1 MSILP
6 QILSFF
12 NDDRSR
18 RFGIA
23 SIGSFTSGISLFIHG
38 EDYAS
43 GDFTLNMIGHIEVT
57 NNIPMIL
64 YNANS
69 EKLYP
74 SGTSESYGN
83 WLNSDL
89 TTTDMWSYVD
99 EDPYNTLVDNTSI
112 RSYQSGNIVTPQN
125 LYWVSQGGIHKYN
138 LVSSGVTRILDSSI
152 DTELST
158 HIVYNEVD
166 DLIYYGVENGN
177 TGYVKKVDELGLR
190 EATVISDFGAGLT
203 FSYRNNTLYGMSK
216 DGNFKSSYVDGYSYS
231 LTSLIGRETLN
242 RRVRINSTTDEMY
255 ALQTESTSYL
265 TKVYKYDRGTNTWDY
280 LRILSYG
287 MFGGAFD
294 IDFAS
299 GNIYYTA
306 TSDYFTPSY
315 YGIVKESL
323 TSGSGT
329 RIVAVNSPTYFQTK
343 ELIFDN
349 YNRKLYYIGEDIS
362 GANKVYN
369 LIKTDDAGAGG
380 STLLSLPEVSGI
392 TAMCLDGQTYRSY
405 IDFALTDLTSNFT
418 LLGSTDA
425 NVSRAFVTV
434 KGKNSNDLS
443 YVKAKILT
451 SDKSN
456 YIWYPSYSSSAVR
469 MVSSS
474 TINDIGNNTSS
485 INTSYNTVSSWNN
498 SILRL
503 SVTAS
508 PSGNQ
513 DITEIDSANVTLIS
527 NSVTGLSVTNSL
539 TMYTNASITVENSIP
554 LHTMSDAGIGAID
567 LFMSSSIEASGEFT
581 GYIYG
586 KETSE
591 SSSTL
596 YILGTIPSL
605 ESPLYSYGH
614 ESANNSM
621 TLHTSC
627 LGVPTAYIPLFLS
640 VHDSVESSGNFG
652 MFIYG
657 SETPSV
663 FSALDLFTTTVAS
676 VPATSNMPLFIEGVG
691 GISRSSSMN
700 LYLHSVEPS
709 ISNTLD
715 LVLGNYSSG
724 SYNSIT
730 MMMKGPA
737 GLDGGSYGSG
747 VMSLIIGSDNTQ
759 PYGSIPLF
767 ITTEQESYNYMPLML
782 EGQPNY
788 RAEMT
793 MTISGISPVNN
804 SIWLYI

>member
-12 NDDRSR
+12 NDERSR
-18 RFGIA
+18 VLRYATTGSNNG
-23 SIGSFTSGISLFIHG
+23 SITMFIG
-38 EDYAS
+38 GQDSAS
-43 GDFTLNMIGHIEVT
+43 GNFEMSLTGHIQVT
-57 NNIPMIL
+57 NTATL
-64 YNANS
+64 TLWNANT

-74 SGTSESYGN
+74 SGTSASSGN

-89 TTTDMWSYVD
+89 NTTDMWSYVD
-99 EDPYNTLVDNTSI
+99 EDPYNTLLDSTSI

-125 LYWVSQGGIHKYN
+125 LYWVAQGGIHKYN
-138 LVSSGVTRILDSSI
+138 LTSSGVTRIFDSSI

-158 HIVYNEVD
+158 HIAYNEVD
-166 DLIYYGVENGN
+166 ESVYYGVENGN
-177 TGYVKKVDELGLR
+177 DGYVKKIDDLGLR
-190 EATVISDFGAGLT
+190 DATVTSDFGAGLA
-203 FSYRNNTLYGMSK
+203 FSYRNNTLYGMNK
-216 DGNFKSSYVDGYSYS
+216 DGNFKSSYVDGSSYS
-231 LTSLIGRETLN
+231 LTSLLGRETLN

-329 RIVAVNSPTYFQTK
+329 RIISVNSPTYFQTK
-343 ELIFDN
+343 ELVFDN
-349 YNRKLYYIGEDIS
+349 YNRQLYYVGEDIS
-362 GANKVYN
+362 GANKVFN
-369 LIKTDDAGAGG
+369 LVKTDDAGAGG
-380 STLLSLPEVSGI
+380 TTLLSLPEVSGI
-392 TAMCLDGQTYRSY
+392 AAMCLDGQTYRSY
-405 IDFALTDLTSNFT
+405 IDFDLTDLTTNFT
-418 LLGSTDA
+418 LSGSTDA
-425 NVSRAFVTV
+425 NVQRAFVTV

-443 YVKAKILT
+443 YIKAKVLT

-456 YIWYPSYSSSAVR
+456 YVWYPSYSSSAFR
-469 MVSSS
+469 LASSS

-485 INTSYNTVSSWNN
+485 INTSYNTVSAWDNGV
-498 SILRL
+498 LRL

-513 DITEIDSANVTLIS
+513 DITEIESVNVTLVS
-527 NSVTGLSVTNSL
+527 NSVTGLQVTNSL

-554 LHTMSDAGIGAID
+554 MHTLSDSAISSID
-567 LFMSSSIEASGEFT
+567 LFTYSSVEASGEIT
-581 GYIYG
+581 GYVYG

-614 ESANNSM
+614 DSSSGVI
-621 TLHTSC
+621 TLHTSA
-627 LGVPTAYIPLFLS
+627 LGVPSAYIPLFLS
-640 VHDSVESSGNFG
+640 VHDPVSSSGSFG
-652 MFIYG
+652 MFVYG
-657 SETPSV
+657 AETPSV
-663 FSALDLFTTTVAS
+663 FAVLDLFTTTIAS
-676 VPATSNMPLFIEGVG
+676 APATVTMPLFIEGVG

-700 LYLHSVEPS
+700 LYLHSVTPS

-724 SYNSIT
+724 TYNSIT

-737 GLDGGSYGSG
+737 GLDGGAYGSG
-747 VMSLIIGSDNTQ
+747 VMSMVIGANNDQ

-767 ITTEQESYNYMPLML
+767 ITTEQQSYNYMPLML